1 MAHQPNLKRET
12 HLDLGMR
19 AVLSHALENWRD
31 AVQSNQR
38 QISNLMH
45 NNNNNEEGEL
55 VINLEPQSYQNA
67 F

>member
-1 MAHQPNLKRET
+1 MAQQPNLKRET

-19 AVLSHALENWRD
+19 AVLSHALKNWRD
-31 AVQSNQR
+31 VVQSNQR

>member
-1 MAHQPNLKRET
+1 MAQQPNLKRET

-19 AVLSHALENWRD
+19 AVLSHALKNWRD